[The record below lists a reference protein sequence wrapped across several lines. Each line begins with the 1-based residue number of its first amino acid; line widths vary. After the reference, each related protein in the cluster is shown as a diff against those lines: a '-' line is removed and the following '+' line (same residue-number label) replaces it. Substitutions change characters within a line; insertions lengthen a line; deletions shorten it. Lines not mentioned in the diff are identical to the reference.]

1 MNGSDVKR
9 CMPLRHIYV
18 LQKPKA
24 SLGPVSYSFN
34 KNIYASVVHAYRQV
48 MLPEVKG
55 ETHIDLRHTEQ
66 KRKKKKSIVGVGG
79 ETVFTVEAR
88 SPLFLIA
95 IGGFQSKIMVNMCS
109 SASVRGSA
117 E

>member
-48 MLPEVKG
+48 MLSEVKG
-55 ETHIDLRHTEQ
+55 ESHIDLRHTEQ
-66 KRKKKKSIVGVGG
+66 KKKKKKK
-79 ETVFTVEAR
+79 A
-88 SPLFLIA
+88 
-95 IGGFQSKIMVNMCS
+95 
-109 SASVRGSA
+109 
-117 E
+117 